1 MVHTY
6 INLSF
11 LKKLKIS
18 CIKRVLSIYFRRDLR
33 NPSSVYA
40 EFIESHNDDIT
51 QAKFHPIS
59 PTQLITGSV
68 DGLICNF
75 NLNSFKEDKDLVGV
89 INSGSSI
96 NRAGYFGNAEYVYCL
111 THNETFSLWGAPEV
125 CSMFHEYNN
134 EIFFI
139 VSAFSLNLR

>member
-1 MVHTY
+1 
-6 INLSF
+6 
-11 LKKLKIS
+11 
-18 CIKRVLSIYFRRDLR
+18 LR

-40 EFIESHNDDIT
+40 EFTESHNDDIT
-51 QAKFHPIS
+51 QVKFHPIS